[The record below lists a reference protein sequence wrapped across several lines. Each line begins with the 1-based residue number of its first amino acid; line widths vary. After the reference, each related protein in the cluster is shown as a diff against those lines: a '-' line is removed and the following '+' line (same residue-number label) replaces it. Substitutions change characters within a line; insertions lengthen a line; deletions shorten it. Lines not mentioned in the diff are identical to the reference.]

1 MAGDG
6 GRRRPRTRRGSPE
19 ATGAAVPSRVGRD
32 DLAAYLAKL
41 AAEMVDLAR
50 AADLHL
56 LAYLADMTRLEAEQ
70 QARALR
76 RSALASGA
84 SQASDTRPPG
94 SR

>member
-1 MAGDG
+1 MAAG
-6 GRRRPRTRRGSPE
+6 TASP
-19 ATGAAVPSRVGRD
+19 SSVGRD
-32 DLAAYLAKL
+32 DVAAYLAKL
-41 AAEMVDLAR
+41 AAEMVDLAQ

-76 RSALASGA
+76 RSALASGG
-84 SQASDTRPPG
+84 SQVSDTRPPG

>member
-1 MAGDG
+1 MAEGR
-6 GRRRPRTRRGSPE
+6 GRRRPQSRGAQPV
-19 ATGAAVPSRVGRD
+19 AAGGPSRIGPEDV
-32 DLAAYLAKL
+32 AAYVARL

-70 QARALR
+70 QARLLR
-76 RSALASGA
+76 RSAVTSGA
-84 SQASDTRPPG
+84 AQASETRPPG